1 MKKQDKN
8 EINQLFEEFKSG
20 KKEVLEEIYN
30 KYHIFP
36 SLILKIALSLHF
48 SQNNPMQLLAEDLA
62 GIVIHQ
68 AEPIAV
74 VGGA

>member
-30 KYHIFP
+30 KYQKVIYGIAF
-36 SLILKIALSLHF
+36 SILK
-48 SQNNPMQLLAEDLA
+48 NKE
-62 GIVIHQ
+62 
-68 AEPIAV
+68 
-74 VGGA
+74 